1 MTNVIVTGTKS
12 KCLSITPDEISA
24 MCMRLV
30 DSEAHSTEAAIQDVS
45 KDARALIERMAV
57 ETERMRETARILHDA
72 LNEASTSLDDFSSR
86 DPGDPRPYQDE
97 IDAGKRLLDE
107 TMPQITAAD
116 TFVERV
122 AALKKWDEPDE
133 DGEPFEPS
141 DGLDDSHSCL
151 MDLIDEARVIA
162 AAKE

>member
-1 MTNVIVTGTKS
+1 MKS
-12 KCLSITPDEISA
+12 NHLSTDEIST

-30 DSEAHSTEAAIQDVS
+30 DSEERSTEAAIPGVAE
-45 KDARALIERMAV
+45 DARDLIERMAS
-57 ETERMRETARILHDA
+57 EMARMRETVRILHDA
-72 LNEASTSLDDFSSR
+72 LNEASTSLDDFSAR
-86 DPGDPRPYQDE
+86 APGDARPYQDE
-97 IDAGKRLLDE
+97 IDAGKRLLAG
-107 TMPQITAAD
+107 TMPPPTAAD
-116 TFVERV
+116 AFVERV